1 VAAGRALIGNELRHR
16 TDARHAAD
24 RRWAFAQA
32 RTILG
37 QILKL
42 DRHAAKLTVS
52 VKRYNSGM
60 FLIEHLIRS
69 GVLTLFA
76 AKAGTIGFGRCLL
89 FQPKLTRSLK
99 PAAMPAAYEI
109 GAGISVPPRHR

>member
-1 VAAGRALIGNELRHR
+1 LIATRVLASLTTPGRGRLLLDCFDVAAGRALIGNELGHR

-32 RTILG
+32 RTVLG

-42 DRHAAKLTVS
+42 DRHAAKLTVPG
-52 VKRYNSGM
+52 KRYNSGM
-60 FLIEHLIRS
+60 FLKEHLIRS

-76 AKAGTIGFGRCLL
+76 AK
-89 FQPKLTRSLK
+89 
-99 PAAMPAAYEI
+99 PAPSALGAA
-109 GAGISVPPRHR
+109 SHFSQN

>member
-1 VAAGRALIGNELRHR
+1 VSAGRALIGNELRHR

-32 RTILG
+32 RTVLG

-42 DRHAAKLTVS
+42 DRHAAKLTVP

-60 FLIEHLIRS
+60 SLKEDLIRS
-69 GVLTLFA
+69 GALTLFA
-76 AKAGTIGFGRCLL
+76 AKAARLALGAAGP

-109 GAGISVPPRHR
+109 GAGISVPPSHW

>member
-1 VAAGRALIGNELRHR
+1 VSAGRALIGNELRHR

-24 RRWAFAQA
+24 RRRAFAQA
-32 RTILG
+32 RTVLG

-42 DRHAAKLTVS
+42 DRHAAKLTVP

-76 AKAGTIGFGRCLL
+76 AKAAPSALG
-89 FQPKLTRSLK
+89 
-99 PAAMPAAYEI
+99 AACYF
-109 GAGISVPPRHR
+109 SQN